1 MLSQP
6 LPINK
11 IDYPKWL
18 QRQLEKLIPVTA
30 RTGFYV
36 VDLTE
41 DRIELFVPL
50 SPNVNDKLTL
60 FGGVSSMMLT
70 LAGWALI
77 SYKLVEESQSDTEL
91 VVAKSEVNYTAPM
104 KTSGATI
111 ILSVKDQQ
119 TEYTQFLK
127 RVKNKERASFK
138 VRASL
143 FDADGTLCATQK
155 STYVSF
161 PILIEAAQE

>member
-1 MLSQP
+1 MLSQN
-6 LPINK
+6 LPENTL
-11 IDYPKWL
+11 DHPKWL
-18 QRQLEKLIPVTA
+18 QKQLEKLIPVTA
-30 RTGFYV
+30 KTGFYV
-36 VDLTE
+36 VELDLE
-41 DRIELFVPL
+41 RIELFVPL
-50 SPNVNDKLTL
+50 SPNVNDKLSL

-77 SYKLVEESQSDTEL
+77 SYKFVESSFDAEL

-111 ILSVKDQQ
+111 EISIKERLAD
-119 TEYTQFLK
+119 YHQFLE

-138 VRASL
+138 LEASL
-143 FDADGTLCATQK
+143 FDGNGTLCASQK

-161 PILIEAAQE
+161 PVLVDAE